1 MILGTLSL
9 TNLHAAEKTNNINL
23 ELKDATLKD
32 LSELVI
38 KGLLNSDY
46 VIDPNLL
53 SDNRKFTLS
62 LKDATPDTA
71 LNITL
76 QTLNQ
81 YGLEIVTKDGIKH
94 LQNINQ
100 QQQIITTNTQPTNDL
115 NDENNQQIINQLQP
129 QQKETITHYKSKYR
143 NLDDTSRLLN
153 LIGIKSASDGDTI
166 YIVGDSPRLTAA
178 INLLRNYD
186 KPIDDIVIKASVI
199 EFNDSAN
206 SGFNIFAFLS
216 SKNLSLSAGTNLLM
230 RDSIRFVTTSF
241 SFVLS
246 KIEEDSRF
254 NVLNTSIQRVVNGK
268 QSRLSIGSDV
278 PVLSQFSQTNNGQPI
293 QNIEYRSS
301 GLILDVLPRLINNQ
315 VTADLTQELSSFA
328 ETTSSTINSPTL
340 TKRQMKTSLSAKL
353 NEVILI
359 GGLET
364 SQINTIKS
372 TIFGLPIGSTNREN
386 KSTLYLL
393 IEFSRI

>member
-53 SDNRKFTLS
+53 TDNRKFTLS

-76 QTLNQ
+76 ETLKQ
-81 YGLEIVTKDGIKH
+81 YGMELVTKDGIKY

-100 QQQIITTNTQPTNDL
+100 NQSTQNEIITTTEINNEITASNTIQTNQ
-115 NDENNQQIINQLQP
+115 NEI
-129 QQKETITHYKSKYR
+129 ITHYKSKYR
-143 NLDDTSRLLN
+143 NLDDTTRLLN

-166 YIVGDSPRLTAA
+166 YLAGEQSRLTAA

-199 EFNDSAN
+199 EFNDNAN

-216 SKNLSLSAGTNLLM
+216 SKNLNISAGTNLLM
-230 RDSIRFVTTSF
+230 RDSIRFVTSSF

-254 NVLNTSIQRVVNGK
+254 NVLNTSIQRVINGK

-278 PVLSQFSQTNNGQPI
+278 PVLSQFSQTNTGQPI
-293 QNIEYRSS
+293 QNIEYRAS
-301 GLILDVLPRLINNQ
+301 GLILDVLPKMINNQ

-340 TKRQMKTSLSAKL
+340 TKRQMKTSLSAKI

-364 SQINTIKS
+364 SQTNSIKS
-372 TIFGLPIGSTNREN
+372 TIFGLPIGATNRET

-393 IEFSRI
+393 IEFSKI